1 MLIKVYFQGRT
12 ESARCY
18 CCSQCCARLWAGSAG
33 PELGA
38 VDPGTSQSCGSED
51 LAGIAKVSVILII
64 MAEERLILDVN
75 NANWLMGIFRVRL
88 FPPQPAL

>member
-1 MLIKVYFQGRT
+1 
-12 ESARCY
+12 
-18 CCSQCCARLWAGSAG
+18 
-33 PELGA
+33 

-51 LAGIAKVSVILII
+51 LAGIAKLSVILII

-88 FPPQPAL
+88 FPPSLLCKEWPFPRLAEGGE